1 LIQLAAYLIVAIVV
15 LLVRLRNFRHAK
27 RKSEDGAYTLWEWF
41 VMGCRTL
48 SSSVFAGAAMLCGAK
63 ALMLFENLPVL
74 AMMPVRIFL
83 WSYADVFC

>member
-1 LIQLAAYLIVAIVV
+1 
-15 LLVRLRNFRHAK
+15 
-27 RKSEDGAYTLWEWF
+27 
-41 VMGCRTL
+41 MGCRTL